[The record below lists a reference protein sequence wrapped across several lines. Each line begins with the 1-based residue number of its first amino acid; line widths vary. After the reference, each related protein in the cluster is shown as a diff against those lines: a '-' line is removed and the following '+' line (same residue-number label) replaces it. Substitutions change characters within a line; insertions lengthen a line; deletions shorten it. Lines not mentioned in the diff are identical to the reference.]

1 MKFLVLGAGSVGGY
15 FGGRLA
21 ASGADVTFLV
31 RERRREQLQRDG
43 LIIESALGNLT
54 MPVKTVTAKEIMP
67 GYDLVILTCKAYD
80 LEASMDAIAP
90 VMDGKCALLPLLNGM
105 EHLEQLDARF
115 GHDNILGGSCHIAAM
130 LKSDG
135 VIKHLNDLHRITFG
149 ERDKSVTP
157 RIQAI
162 EDAFTKSGV
171 EPKLSSDIML
181 EMWEK
186 IAFLSTL
193 AGMTCLMR
201 ANVGEIVRTPDGAEL
216 MQRYFLACVQ
226 IATKCGHPPR
236 AHVVQRMSGVVT
248 ERDSGLTAS
257 MLRDLEG
264 GGQVEADHIVG
275 YMLRKARELYIDDN
289 LLAVAYTHLKAYE
302 ERRAAKRLS

>member
-21 ASGADVTFLV
+21 ASGADVAFLV
-31 RERRREQLQRDG
+31 RERRREQLKRGG

-54 MPVKTVTAKEIMP
+54 TPVKTVAANELMP
-67 GYDLVILTCKAYD
+67 GYDFVVLTCKAYD

-90 VMDGKCALLPLLNGM
+90 AMDGKCALLPLLNGM
-105 EHLEQLDARF
+105 EHLEKLDARF
-115 GHDNILGGSCHIAAM
+115 GHQNILGGSCHIAAM

-135 VIKHLNDLHRITFG
+135 VIKHLNDIHRITFG

-162 EDAFTKSGV
+162 EDAFTRSGV
-171 EPKLSSDIML
+171 AAKLSSDIML

-236 AHVVQRMSGVVT
+236 MHVVENLNRVIT
-248 ERDSGLTAS
+248 ERDSVLTAS

-264 GGQVEADHIVG
+264 GGQVEADHLVG
-275 YMLRKARELYIDDN
+275 YMLRKARELYIDDS
-289 LLAVAYTHLKAYE
+289 LLSIAYTHLKAYE
-302 ERRAAKRLS
+302 QRRAAKRLP

>member
-1 MKFLVLGAGSVGGY
+1 MKFLVLGAGGIGGY

-31 RERRREQLQRDG
+31 RERRHEQLQRDG
-43 LIIESALGNLT
+43 LVIESALGNLKT
-54 MPVKTVTAKEIMP
+54 PVKTVTAGELRP

-80 LEASMDAIAP
+80 LNVAMDAIAP
-90 VMDGKCALLPLLNGM
+90 VMDGKCALLPLLNGI
-105 EHLEQLDARF
+105 EHLEKLDARF
-115 GHDNILGGSCHIAAM
+115 GHGSILGGSCHIAAM

-135 VIKHLNDLHRITFG
+135 VIKHLNELHRIIFG

-157 RIQAI
+157 RIEAI
-162 EDAFTKSGV
+162 EEAFGKSGV
-171 EPKLSSDIML
+171 DAKRSSDIML

-201 ANVGEIVRTPDGAEL
+201 ANVGEISRTPDGAEL
-216 MQRYFLACVQ
+216 MLRYFLACVQ

-236 AHVVQRMSGVVT
+236 AHVLERMNDAFTDPNSVA
-248 ERDSGLTAS
+248 TAS
-257 MLRDLEG
+257 MLRDLES

-275 YMLRKARELYIDDN
+275 FMLRKAREQYIDDS
-289 LLAVAYTHLKAYE
+289 LLTVAYTHLKAYD

>member
-1 MKFLVLGAGSVGGY
+1 MKFLVLGAGGVGGY

-31 RERRREQLQRDG
+31 RERRCEQLKRDG
-43 LIIESALGNLT
+43 LVIESTRGDLN
-54 MPVKTVTAKEIMP
+54 MPVKTVTASELLP

-80 LEASMDAIAP
+80 LDASMDAVAP
-90 VMDGKCALLPLLNGM
+90 AMDGKCALLPLLNGM
-105 EHLEQLDARF
+105 EHLEKLDARF

-135 VIKHLNDLHRITFG
+135 VIKHLNDVHLITIG

-162 EDAFTKSGV
+162 DAAFAKSGV
-171 EPKLSSDIML
+171 EARLSNDIML

-226 IATKCGHPPR
+226 IATQCGHPPR
-236 AHVVQRMSGVVT
+236 AHVVQRMNGVVT
-248 ERDSGLTAS
+248 ERDSVLTAS

-275 YMLRKARELYIDDN
+275 YMLRKARELYIEDS
-289 LLAVAYTHLKAYE
+289 LLTVAYTHLKAYE
-302 ERRAAKRLS
+302 ERRAAARLP

>member
-1 MKFLVLGAGSVGGY
+1 MKFLVLGAGGVGGY

-21 ASGADVTFLV
+21 ASGADVAFLV
-31 RERRREQLQRDG
+31 RERRREQLERGG

-54 MPVKTVTAKEIMP
+54 TPVKTVAANELMP
-67 GYDLVILTCKAYD
+67 GYDFVVLTCKAYD

-90 VMDGKCALLPLLNGM
+90 AMDGKCALLPLLNGM
-105 EHLEQLDARF
+105 EHLEILDARF
-115 GHDNILGGSCHIAAM
+115 GHQNILGGSCHIAAM

-135 VIKHLNDLHRITFG
+135 VIKHLNDIHRITFG

-157 RIQAI
+157 RILAI
-162 EDAFTKSGV
+162 EDAFIRSGV
-171 EPKLSSDIML
+171 AAKLSSDIML

-201 ANVGEIVRTPDGAEL
+201 ANVGEIVRTPDGADL

-236 AHVVQRMSGVVT
+236 AHVVQRMNDVVT

-275 YMLRKARELYIDDN
+275 YMLRKARELYIDDS
-289 LLAVAYTHLKAYE
+289 LLTVAYTHLKAYE